1 MGWNLHRGS
10 LFCELR
16 HHAEHGSVETQS
28 VSLCNSRRWWG
39 GRAVLLGNEARVSPS
54 PPAMTSD
61 LLAAK
66 IGQRN
71 AADMT
76 IRFKA
81 LKMGA
86 TVKMINT
93 MNVFDLLDWISEN
106 V

>member
-1 MGWNLHRGS
+1 MVASACTTGY
-10 LFCELR
+10 
-16 HHAEHGSVETQS
+16 SVIT
-28 VSLCNSRRWWG
+28 G
-39 GRAVLLGNEARVSPS
+39 DKSPATT

-71 AADMT
+71 AADIT

-86 TVKMINT
+86 TVEMINT

>member
-1 MGWNLHRGS
+1 VITGD
-10 LFCELR
+10 E
-16 HHAEHGSVETQS
+16 
-28 VSLCNSRRWWG
+28 
-39 GRAVLLGNEARVSPS
+39 SPATT

-61 LLAAK
+61 LLTAK

-86 TVKMINT
+86 TVEMINT